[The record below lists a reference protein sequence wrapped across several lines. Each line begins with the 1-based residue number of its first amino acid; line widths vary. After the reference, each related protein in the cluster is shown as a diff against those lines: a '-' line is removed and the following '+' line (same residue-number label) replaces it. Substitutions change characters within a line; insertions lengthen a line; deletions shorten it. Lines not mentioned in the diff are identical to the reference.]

1 MADRSNLRPNGCVT
15 SPKGSA
21 ARSSV
26 DGIAAGA
33 DSMDGVGSVSVV
45 AAAASA
51 KPSGA
56 SLGVAAVGASP
67 VTVGV
72 VSADGLTATGS
83 CVADEDESL
92 VSFEI
97 AAVVSVAADGA
108 VE

>member
-1 MADRSNLRPNGCVT
+1 MAAKSNLRPNGCVT

-26 DGIAAGA
+26 DGMEPGA

-56 SLGVAAVGASP
+56 SLGVTAVGAS
-67 VTVGV
+67 TVAADV

-83 CVADEDESL
+83 CVAGEDESL
-92 VSFEI
+92 VSSEF
-97 AAVVSVAADGA
+97 AAAVSVAAAGA